1 MESLT
6 DRASGTLRTLFL
18 ALPDLMKQI
27 DADFLT
33 RFGTNTL
40 NDADKEALANVQ
52 QAADSM
58 QAELIEKAVARHE
71 AAGIDPRTARR
82 LAVAEFGTLFICAL
96 DFAVKGAVNG

>member
-27 DADFLT
+27 DAGFLI
-33 RFGTNTL
+33 RFGTDALTL
-40 NDADKEALANVQ
+40 ADKEALASVQ
-52 QAADSM
+52 QAADTM
-58 QAELIEKAVARHE
+58 QAELIEKAVERHE

-82 LAVAEFGTLFICAL
+82 LAVAEFGMLFIRAL